1 MASDLLWL
9 LWTLPLAFA
18 LGWWLSRFDVRQ
30 WRHTERLAPKAYF
43 RGLNHLL
50 NEQQDE
56 AIDAFIEA
64 VQHDADTLELHF
76 ALGNL
81 FRRRGDYDRAI
92 RVHQHLLARAD
103 LTPSQREQAQH
114 ELALDFFRAGLFDRA
129 ERALLALEGGR
140 YAEQAR
146 SMLLTIYERSR
157 DWHHALQLTREL
169 ASDNPTHHAVRAAQ
183 YSCEIGDAARAQGQT
198 DAAERAYQEALTLHP
213 QAVRPALAL
222 AHMAHARGE
231 HHAALAQLLRLVHA
245 QPQAAALAAVWLAQ
259 WAQALPE
266 ARAKAV
272 AALQIAQQVAPS
284 VDVTLALAHLQPEQ
298 SNTLLDEALTQ
309 HPALALARE
318 RLHSEPHTPPAVLHA
333 IDQAMGP
340 GQRYRC
346 TRCGFEAQQ
355 YFWQCPGCQSW
366 ESFPFKR
373 CGEA

>member
-114 ELALDFFRAGLFDRA
+114 ELALDFFGLGCLTAPSARCLRLKAGA
-129 ERALLALEGGR
+129 TP
-140 YAEQAR
+140 
-146 SMLLTIYERSR
+146 SK
-157 DWHHALQLTREL
+157 
-169 ASDNPTHHAVRAAQ
+169 RAA
-183 YSCEIGDAARAQGQT
+183 C
-198 DAAERAYQEALTLHP
+198 
-213 QAVRPALAL
+213 
-222 AHMAHARGE
+222 
-231 HHAALAQLLRLVHA
+231 
-245 QPQAAALAAVWLAQ
+245 
-259 WAQALPE
+259 
-266 ARAKAV
+266 
-272 AALQIAQQVAPS
+272 
-284 VDVTLALAHLQPEQ
+284 
-298 SNTLLDEALTQ
+298 
-309 HPALALARE
+309 
-318 RLHSEPHTPPAVLHA
+318 
-333 IDQAMGP
+333 
-340 GQRYRC
+340 C
-346 TRCGFEAQQ
+346 
-355 YFWQCPGCQSW
+355 
-366 ESFPFKR
+366 
-373 CGEA
+373 

>member
-81 FRRRGDYDRAI
+81 FRKRGDYDRAI

-103 LTPSQREQAQH
+103 LSPEQREQAQH
-114 ELALDFFRAGLFDRA
+114 GLASDFFKAGLFDRA
-129 ERALLALEGGR
+129 EDALLALQNSR

-146 SMLLTIYERSR
+146 RMLLTIYERSR
-157 DWHHALQLTREL
+157 DWNNALRLTRE
-169 ASDNPTHHAVRAAQ
+169 AATPRAAHHAVRAAQ
-183 YSCEIGDAARAQGQT
+183 YCCELGDEARQHGKLEEAQ
-198 DAAERAYQEALTLHP
+198 RAYQEALTLYP
-213 QAVRPALAL
+213 QSVRPVLAL
-222 AHMAHARGE
+222 AQMAQQQGDFETVGRR
-231 HHAALAQLLRLVHA
+231 LLDLVQA
-245 QPQAAALAAVWLAQ
+245 QPKAAARAASAMVQWVQAAPEGQAAAVQALQA
-259 WAQALPE
+259 AQAHS
-266 ARAKAV
+266 
-272 AALQIAQQVAPS
+272 PS
-284 VDVTLALAHLQPEQ
+284 LDVTLALAKLQASQSDAILEQ
-298 SNTLLDEALTQ
+298 ALAQ
-309 HPALALARE
+309 SPALAVARE
-318 RLHSEPHTPPAVLHA
+318 RLRSVPHTPPGVLAA
-333 IDQAMGP
+333 IDRALDP
-340 GQRYRC
+340 ALRYRC

-366 ESFPFKR
+366 ESFPFRR
-373 CGEA
+373 CGEG

>member
-103 LTPSQREQAQH
+103 LTPSQREHAQH

-198 DAAERAYQEALTLHP
+198 DAAERAYQQALTLHP

-231 HHAALAQLLRLVHA
+231 HHAALEQLLRLVHA

-309 HPALALARE
+309 RPALALARE